1 MTQPNDDKSQLIAL
15 ADKLG
20 VEYDGRWTSERI
32 ASAIHDA
39 SQPKTVEAIKDTK
52 PDRPV
57 HRNTPDQVREAIKSI
72 TDAKP
77 DFQVLFDDVSWTF
90 RYKGAED
97 SGNLNIPLRLIK
109 VKAEMVAKGRR
120 SLPSFKDGKD
130 TVLWA

>member
-1 MTQPNDDKSQLIAL
+1 MTQENDDRTQLVAL

-20 VEYDGRWTSERI
+20 VEYDGRWGADRI
-32 ASAIHDA
+32 AAAIHDA
-39 SQPKTVEAIKDTK
+39 SQPKAITPDIK
-52 PDRPV
+52 PTRPLY
-57 HRNTPDQVREAIKSI
+57 HNTADQVREVIKPI

-77 DFQVLFDDVSWTF
+77 DFQVIFDETTWTF

-120 SLPSFKDGKD
+120 SLMGFKDGKD